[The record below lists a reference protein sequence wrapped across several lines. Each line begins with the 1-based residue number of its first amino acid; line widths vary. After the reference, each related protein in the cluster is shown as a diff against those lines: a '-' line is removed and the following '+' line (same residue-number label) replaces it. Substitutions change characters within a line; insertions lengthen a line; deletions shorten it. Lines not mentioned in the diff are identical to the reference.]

1 MALCPKN
8 RRHMISVYHLAEG
21 KTSQNNTTTMFEEPD
36 KAFTEGSISES
47 LILSSIGP
55 SKVSITQNIFQN
67 LCWNLIIIH
76 AVHVPGLRET
86 AWIFACLSLK
96 NKVLVH

>member
-1 MALCPKN
+1 
-8 RRHMISVYHLAEG
+8 
-21 KTSQNNTTTMFEEPD
+21 MFEEPD

-55 SKVSITQNIFQN
+55 SKVIITQNIFQN

-86 AWIFACLSLK
+86 AWVFACLSLK